1 MRVRLGVPVL
11 RPCALSALL
20 ALVPPAAGAEQPLV
34 IIVHPDSGV
43 LRLTREQAGNIFLG
57 RERRLPS
64 GLLALPV
71 EQLLPPEDRV
81 RFYQY
86 LVHLPMSQ
94 VRALWAQLYFSG
106 QAQPPRQTRSSDETL
121 EVVGANRGAIGFLEK
136 GLLDRRVRAVLELG
150 EQGSP

>member
-1 MRVRLGVPVL
+1 ML
-11 RPCALSALL
+11 RPLVLL
-20 ALVPPAAGAEQPLV
+20 ALMALAPAPARAEGVLV
-34 IIVHPDSGV
+34 IIVNVESGV
-43 LRLTREQAGNIFLG
+43 TRLTREQAEAIFMG
-57 RERRLPS
+57 RQRRLPS
-64 GLLALPV
+64 GLLAVPV
-71 EQLLPPEDRV
+71 EQLLPPETRV